1 MRLIRLQSGVLT
13 SSIFTTN
20 LSVALNCKEKTRA
33 ALRNLTIQFPEPVI
47 DVDTTNNI
55 FSLDIV

>member
-20 LSVALNCKEKTRA
+20 LSVALNCKEKTSV
-33 ALRNLTIQFPEPVI
+33 ALKNLTIQFPEPTI

-55 FSLDIV
+55 IIH